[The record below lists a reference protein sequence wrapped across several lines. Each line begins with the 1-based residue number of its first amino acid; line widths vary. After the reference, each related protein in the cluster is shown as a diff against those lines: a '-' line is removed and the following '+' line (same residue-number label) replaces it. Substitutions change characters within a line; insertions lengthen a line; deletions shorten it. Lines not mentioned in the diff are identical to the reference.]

1 MKILGETKQITAQT
15 QIKLDY
21 TLRTAVRVERTS
33 SKTQRTNISYED
45 AVKQVYP
52 NKRPSFV
59 P

>member
-33 SKTQRTNISYED
+33 SKTQRTNIPYED